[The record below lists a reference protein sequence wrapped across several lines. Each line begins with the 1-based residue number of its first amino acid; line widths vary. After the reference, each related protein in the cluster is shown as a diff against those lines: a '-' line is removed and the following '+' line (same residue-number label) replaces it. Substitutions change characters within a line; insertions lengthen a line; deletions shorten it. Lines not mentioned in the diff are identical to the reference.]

1 MAACQSAFLFI
12 FYFWSV
18 ELTLE
23 SDLRKVFAKL
33 DDLFFYSFLR
43 FFFFF
48 FIQERLLKELHGLRE
63 YCGDK
68 YKSGWTHF
76 CDIHHSEHLP

>member
-1 MAACQSAFLFI
+1 MAACQSAYLFI
-12 FYFWSV
+12 FFIFWSV

-43 FFFFF
+43 FFFFLF
-48 FIQERLLKELHGLRE
+48 WNTILFKR
-63 YCGDK
+63 D
-68 YKSGWTHF
+68 F
-76 CDIHHSEHLP
+76 